1 MTQNSSFF
9 DVQTS
14 KDKIVLFEKNVKQEF
29 NDNDIDF
36 DLLNE
41 DYYSDDDSESV
52 VKANNDDN
60 DNEKSITLRKAM
72 LRDSNDKKGVLEE

>member
-1 MTQNSSFF
+1 LTQNSSFF